1 MNWYQQVKNQT
12 KSSFCF
18 RDTIDLKLLQSD
30 WPRAFQPISQEP
42 NISQILD
49 LYRNIVNNVNFYNRR
64 KSEKNYDQIFQ

>member
-1 MNWYQQVKNQT
+1 MNSYQQVKNQT

-18 RDTIDLKLLQSD
+18 RDIIDLKPLQSD
-30 WPRAFQPISQEP
+30 RPRAFQPISQEP